1 MNYSQKVLFDDW
13 ISKCPID
20 SVQVQE
26 PVSMVRTEFGKWDY
40 LIKVYLTIDK
50 EDWEQNQA
58 NPGFSENSEN
68 FENFEKKQGS
78 TRLQKVDEKP
88 KTLMDIP
95 KDWEGSSITIGDCLL
110 DLQTHINEL
119 HDYFSQE
126 LKE

>member
-13 ISKCPID
+13 INKCPID
-20 SVQVQE
+20 NVQVQE

-78 TRLQKVDEKP
+78 TRL
-88 KTLMDIP
+88 
-95 KDWEGSSITIGDCLL
+95 
-110 DLQTHINEL
+110 
-119 HDYFSQE
+119 
-126 LKE
+126 